1 MFQILEVANGGVTK
15 KIEIMYKA
23 NLSYAQLKEYVMV
36 LTESDLLRYDLDTQI
51 FMTTEKGLRFLDAY
65 NQMDAVMKR
74 GKKIDAGL
82 TEELTQLFCSASMQT
97 IRLLLGTQFHESLS
111 INLETFTFSSFYLL
125 PLLSSL
131 ISP

>member
-1 MFQILEVANGGVTK
+1 VAPRNRYRNRIEIIYQILEVANGGVTK

-65 NQMDAVMKR
+65 NQMDAVMKA
-74 GKKIDAGL
+74 KK
-82 TEELTQLFCSASMQT
+82 
-97 IRLLLGTQFHESLS
+97 
-111 INLETFTFSSFYLL
+111 
-125 PLLSSL
+125 
-131 ISP
+131 

>member
-1 MFQILEVANGGVTK
+1 VAPRNRYRNRIEIICQILEVANGGVTK

-65 NQMDAVMKR
+65 NQMDAVMKA
-74 GKKIDAGL
+74 KK
-82 TEELTQLFCSASMQT
+82 
-97 IRLLLGTQFHESLS
+97 
-111 INLETFTFSSFYLL
+111 
-125 PLLSSL
+125 
-131 ISP
+131 

>member
-1 MFQILEVANGGVTK
+1 MAPRNRYRNRIEIICQILEVANGGVTK

-65 NQMDAVMKR
+65 NQMDAVMKA
-74 GKKIDAGL
+74 KK
-82 TEELTQLFCSASMQT
+82 
-97 IRLLLGTQFHESLS
+97 
-111 INLETFTFSSFYLL
+111 
-125 PLLSSL
+125 
-131 ISP
+131 

>member
-1 MFQILEVANGGVTK
+1 VVPRNRYRNRIEIICQILEVANGGVTK

-65 NQMDAVMKR
+65 NQMDAVMKA
-74 GKKIDAGL
+74 KK
-82 TEELTQLFCSASMQT
+82 
-97 IRLLLGTQFHESLS
+97 
-111 INLETFTFSSFYLL
+111 
-125 PLLSSL
+125 
-131 ISP
+131 